1 MSGNFSKAFNLIED
15 IGAELKD
22 ESADIYQR
30 ISMLIAKATLFA
42 KVGKPEKGFS
52 VAVRAASTAYRAR
65 LMPTLWEAIGVV
77 ANILNAVGES
87 KAAGRLL
94 DAVIPQVCTDTSVLF
109 LGSSFYP
116 FSMIHEA
123 DLRP

>member
-1 MSGNFSKAFNLIED
+1 LIED

-52 VAVRAASTAYRAR
+52 VAVRR
-65 LMPTLWEAIGVV
+65 LVQRIEHG
-77 ANILNAVGES
+77 
-87 KAAGRLL
+87 
-94 DAVIPQVCTDTSVLF
+94 
-109 LGSSFYP
+109 
-116 FSMIHEA
+116 
-123 DLRP
+123 